1 MTSVLQHKRLNPMK
15 QSSNYTYHLLT
26 YFTLTHNVYLRLCM
40 AFRIKSNY
48 FPQQHYLTDHSN
60 GDREFIWG
68 INYTF
73 KYYLD
78 GLHLQRVHLSEHR
91 KKEHISLNSTV
102 STISD
107 FTVHVVKSAKKISAK
122 SSARKTDCVG
132 LQNTHYTENCCKV
145 STTTEL

>member
-1 MTSVLQHKRLNPMK
+1 
-15 QSSNYTYHLLT
+15 
-26 YFTLTHNVYLRLCM
+26 M
-40 AFRIKSNY
+40 AFKIKSNY

-91 KKEHISLNSTV
+91 KKEHIPLNNTV
-102 STISD
+102 SIISD
-107 FTVHVVKSAKKISAK
+107 YTVQVVKSAMKISAK
-122 SSARKTDCVG
+122 SSASKTDCVG
-132 LQNTHYTENCCKV
+132 LENKHYTEKCCKV
-145 STTTEL
+145 LYTTKLQMYWYGFL